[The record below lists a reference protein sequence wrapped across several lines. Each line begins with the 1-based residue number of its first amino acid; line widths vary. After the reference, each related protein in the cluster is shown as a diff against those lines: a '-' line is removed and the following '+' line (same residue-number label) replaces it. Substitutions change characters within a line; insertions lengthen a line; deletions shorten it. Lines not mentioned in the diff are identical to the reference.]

1 MALDSWWAET
11 LVQLAGLV
19 EDPNWLVRTLAQTAP
34 WLALW
39 CVQEGRA
46 VDAATRAVI
55 EQRSIRMLR
64 SEQAVERRKAV
75 QTLSEMPGEPLR
87 TRAVEPLLQVAED
100 DDDPEVAG
108 MAIRF
113 LCGMGE
119 EVRTRLGPIICNR
132 AGQPM
137 AYIPSG
143 TFLMGSDPAVD
154 NQGDIDEQPQH
165 VLELPSYWI
174 GKHPVTV
181 AQFRAFVEAAA
192 PKLQGRPEL
201 DKGDDHPVIHVSWHD
216 ALAYCRWLSERSG
229 LPVTLPS
236 EAEWEKA
243 ARGDDGRLYPWGNE
257 PPTDELCNYNSNRGT
272 TPVGRYSPQGDSPYG
287 CADMGAMSGNG
298 RAATGNRIPTMLPM
312 AERTSAGATASGG
325 CCAAGHPTMKRGTSA
340 ARLGSGTI
348 RSTGAGAPVFV
359 LLLLPAL
366 AAWNAGD
373 SGLWFFLWSLM
384 AAGRACGPYDP
395 RAARSPPK
403 LQSVKHETGGAPM
416 SFDRGH
422 ALLIGVG
429 SYAHAPRWNVPI
441 TVADAKELERVLC
454 SPELCGYQ
462 PERVRVLHDATASQ
476 EGILAALDKLAQVGN
491 DDTVF
496 LFYCGHGACGTD
508 GSYYLTTHETRMSG
522 SKVIKGTGISEEELA
537 AKLRAIRAGKVLL
550 LFNACHAGELS
561 PELGPDEPAL
571 GTVPLPQDAADKL
584 LASGEGRIIITACR
598 EKQVS
603 VIGKGELTL
612 FGQAVVDGLRGKG
625 VRNEGGYVGA
635 YGLYEHVYTAVKLGA
650 SLLGRTQ
657 EPELTVVRGVG
668 PFPVALYRGASDLGD
683 FNDKQTPPSGT
694 ATREVEPT
702 WVQHIQNTS
711 FHAEVHGGGAIA
723 QGIGNTVVGPGGL
736 IIKGDGNVV
745 AHQGRVQTGG
755 ISAGRI
761 EAENVVDGAQVQ
773 GAPAADAAQLVSLA
787 KAIRRGGIEAR
798 EIQAGSVVSGLQW
811 LAGRAPDTPE
821 ELRREVAALREQVE
835 QAAAEGEIA
844 DPDEADDA
852 SDALAKAEQEL
863 AKPEPRG
870 ERVARHLD
878 TVSQVLTRLAEVAQ
892 AAGQVSLEVIKLA
905 PIAAAL
911 AQLARKVLGG

>member
-287 CADMGAMSGNG
+287 CADMAGNVWEW
-298 RAATGNRIPTMLPM
+298 T
-312 AERTSAGATASGG
+312 
-325 CCAAGHPTMKRGTSA
+325 
-340 ARLGSGTI
+340 
-348 RSTGAGAPVFV
+348 RSH
-359 LLLLPAL
+359 
-366 AAWNAGD
+366 WK
-373 SGLWFFLWSLM
+373 
-384 AAGRACGPYDP
+384 PYP
-395 RAARSPPK
+395 
-403 LQSVKHETGGAPM
+403 
-416 SFDRGH
+416 
-422 ALLIGVG
+422 
-429 SYAHAPRWNVPI
+429 Y
-441 TVADAKELERVLC
+441 
-454 SPELCGYQ
+454 
-462 PERVRVLHDATASQ
+462 
-476 EGILAALDKLAQVGN
+476 
-491 DDTVF
+491 
-496 LFYCGHGACGTD
+496 
-508 GSYYLTTHETRMSG
+508 
-522 SKVIKGTGISEEELA
+522 
-537 AKLRAIRAGKVLL
+537 
-550 LFNACHAGELS
+550 
-561 PELGPDEPAL
+561 
-571 GTVPLPQDAADKL
+571 DAADGREDL
-584 LASGEGRIIITACR
+584 SGGDSVRRVLRSGSSYYEAGDVRCASR
-598 EKQVS
+598 
-603 VIGKGELTL
+603 
-612 FGQAVVDGLRGKG
+612 FWDD
-625 VRNEGGYVGA
+625 
-635 YGLYEHVYTAVKLGA
+635 
-650 SLLGRTQ
+650 
-657 EPELTVVRGVG
+657 P
-668 PFPVALYRGASDLGD
+668 LYRGGG
-683 FNDKQTPPSGT
+683 SGF
-694 ATREVEPT
+694 R
-702 WVQHIQNTS
+702 
-711 FHAEVHGGGAIA
+711 
-723 QGIGNTVVGPGGL
+723 L
-736 IIKGDGNVV
+736 VV
-745 AHQGRVQTGG
+745 APGSCGM
-755 ISAGRI
+755 
-761 EAENVVDGAQVQ
+761 E
-773 GAPAADAAQLVSLA
+773 
-787 KAIRRGGIEAR
+787 RR
-798 EIQAGSVVSGLQW
+798 
-811 LAGRAPDTPE
+811 
-821 ELRREVAALREQVE
+821 
-835 QAAAEGEIA
+835 
-844 DPDEADDA
+844 
-852 SDALAKAEQEL
+852 
-863 AKPEPRG
+863 
-870 ERVARHLD
+870 
-878 TVSQVLTRLAEVAQ
+878 
-892 AAGQVSLEVIKLA
+892 
-905 PIAAAL
+905 
-911 AQLARKVLGG
+911 